1 MLSYICNDLTNC
13 VDKKRLVYFLAR
25 SSFICGEEGRKNQ
38 YYIIVEPKE
47 WLSQEDLQNRISL
60 WLPSG
65 SRLIIMIIR
74 F

>member
-1 MLSYICNDLTNC
+1 M
-13 VDKKRLVYFLAR
+13 DKKRLVYSLAR
-25 SSFICGEEGRKNQ
+25 SAFICGEEGMKNED
-38 YYIIVEPKE
+38 IIIIEPKE

-65 SRLIIMIIR
+65 NRLVIMSIR